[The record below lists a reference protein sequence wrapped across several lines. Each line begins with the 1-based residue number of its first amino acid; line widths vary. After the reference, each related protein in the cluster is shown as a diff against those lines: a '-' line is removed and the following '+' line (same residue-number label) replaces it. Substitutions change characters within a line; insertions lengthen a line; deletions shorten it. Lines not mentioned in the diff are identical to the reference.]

1 MVEAEILKINKQAM
15 EQLRDGQTNQALS
28 LLNLAQSLL
37 SNINSNSIAWGLTF
51 NNLGCYFKKIKKFD
65 LALKN
70 YFKALEIALK
80 RPSDILNLSGIYL
93 NMSSTYSENLKHE
106 KALVFAYKAYNLL
119 IAAPEKDQNV
129 WTSIIITHHC
139 IGQEYE
145 YINKNNKAFNMYR
158 KGWELSIDHLGK
170 THKLTASLKKM
181 LEKCQALKSSSTI
194 PVKSKN
200 PSPIRTRSHSS
211 NLNSRIRLPEMP
223 HRIITPT
230 KQIYKIKNKNDKI
243 PMKILAMPA
252 KQMNILNDLVEEV
265 EKTIENKPKKYVFTK
280 IYDVDIA
287 NNMQDKDQRKINSP
301 KNLSIVRKNTTGH
314 TNTPSPNS
322 HLQIIPEAR
331 NEDFASNSSRNPQIV
346 RKITK

>member
-15 EQLRDGQTNQALS
+15 EQLREGQTTQALS
-28 LLNLAQSLL
+28 LLNSAQSLL
-37 SNINSNSIAWGLTF
+37 SHINYDSITWGLTF
-51 NNLGCYFKKIKKFD
+51 NNLGCYFKKIRKFD
-65 LALKN
+65 LALKH
-70 YFKALEIALK
+70 YYKALEIALK
-80 RPSDILNLSGIYL
+80 RPSDVLNLSGIYL
-93 NMSSTYSENLKHE
+93 NMTSAYSESLIHE
-106 KALVFAYKAYNLL
+106 KALVFAFKAYNLL
-119 IAAPEKDQNV
+119 MSAPEKDQNV

-145 YINKNNKAFNMYR
+145 HLNKNNKAFNMYR

-170 THKLTASLKKM
+170 THKLTTSLKKK

-194 PVKSKN
+194 TAKSKN

-230 KQIYKIKNKNDKI
+230 KHIYKIKGKNDKTSLKV
-243 PMKILAMPA
+243 PAMPV
-252 KQMNILNDLVEEV
+252 KQMNILNNLVEEV

-280 IYDVDIA
+280 IYDVDEV
-287 NNMQDKDQRKINSP
+287 DKVKDKGQRSGNSP
-301 KNLSIVRKNTTGH
+301 KTLSIVRKNTGNV
-314 TNTPSPNS
+314 NTPSPNS

-331 NEDFASNSSRNPQIV
+331 NEEFTSSSSRNVQFV